1 VVFLSNN
8 LISRIINNKNEKN
21 HNFNTKNGSTPMPL
35 TVTLCKDAFLFSF
48 LFNFSV
54 TFSQK
59 NTSSFEYRQLLRL
72 NIGGQKK

>member
-1 VVFLSNN
+1 
-8 LISRIINNKNEKN
+8 
-21 HNFNTKNGSTPMPL
+21 MPL

-72 NIGGQKK
+72 NIGGKKKMKDTTSTSALPFLVLKL